1 MIFAIRAFETLA
13 VNVAGEFVEL
23 DLFES
28 GIINYTVGDSV
39 G

>member
-13 VNVAGEFVEL
+13 VDITGEFVEF